1 MSDTPLST
9 TGASATLDPV
19 TTAVA
24 TASSVLPTRKGLD
37 LAVLKKGAKDYLD
50 FLDSTKE
57 VFYAY
62 LYHRTGSET
71 LARTFLL
78 EIYLDVLSRAMSL
91 WWYGTLSLK
100 LLLDTAEK
108 VLKDKDIASAD
119 LDTLYL
125 PSLVWFTP
133 EEKKSVA
140 TLHDAL
146 WSLPKAGQ
154 QILILSLL
162 IGLSDERIA
171 QVMRVS
177 TDVFRDQFRT
187 AKDFLLSRWQP
198 TVDVLGKIQSLVF
211 VPSLDLQAETKLRF
225 SVVEKYNALRYRRYQ
240 WVIVGGLFAVMSNVI
255 VAGVLAFAVIVQPA
269 VSLQGTRTQVATLDA
284 VLLQREQAVTRAK
297 SIVADEMKEAR
308 GVASYTASN
317 ELSSL
322 GLSAARNALQD
333 QQKALKSTSDL
344 QKILEKART
353 AFVPILRLA
362 VRWFLFI

>member
-1 MSDTPLST
+1 MSDTSPAI
-9 TGASATLDPV
+9 GASATLDPV
-19 TTAVA
+19 STAVG
-24 TASSVLPTRKGLD
+24 TASAVLPTRKGLD

-62 LYHRTGSET
+62 LYHRTGSEA

-108 VLKDKDIASAD
+108 VLKDKDIAAAD

-177 TDVFRDQFRT
+177 TDIFRDQFRT

-198 TVDVLGKIQSLVF
+198 TPDVLSKIQSLVF

-240 WVIVGGLFAVMSNVI
+240 WVIIGGLFAVMSNII
-255 VAGVLAFAVIVQPA
+255 VAGVLAFAVIIQPA
-269 VSLQGTRTQVATLDA
+269 VSLQGTRTQVAALDS
-284 VLLQREQAVTRAK
+284 VLLQREQAVSRARDV
-297 SIVADEMKEAR
+297 VASTMKEAR
-308 GVASYTASN
+308 GVAAYTASD
-317 ELSSL
+317 EYSSL
-322 GLSAARNALQD
+322 SLSAVRNALQD
-333 QQKALKSTSDL
+333 QQKTLKATSDL
-344 QKILEKART
+344 EKILLKART
-353 AFVPILRLA
+353 AFVPLLRFALRA
-362 VRWFLFI
+362 LFFI

>member
-1 MSDTPLST
+1 MSPTPLT
-9 TGASATLDPV
+9 TGTGATLDPV
-19 TTAVA
+19 GMAVD
-24 TASSVLPTRKGLD
+24 TASAVLPTRKGLD

-57 VFYAY
+57 IFYAY
-62 LYHRTGSET
+62 LYHRTGSEA

-125 PSLVWFTP
+125 PSLAWFTP
-133 EEKKSVA
+133 EEKKSVG

-198 TVDVLGKIQSLVF
+198 TPDVLGKIQSLVF

-269 VSLQGTRTQVATLDA
+269 VSLQGTRTQVAVLDA
-284 VLLQREQAVTRAK
+284 VLLQREEAVSRAK
-297 SIVADEMKEAR
+297 AIISSDVQTAR
-308 GVASYTASN
+308 GVAVYTASN
-317 ELSSL
+317 DLSSL
-322 GLSAARNALQD
+322 GLSSARNLLQD
-333 QQKALKSTSDL
+333 QQKVQKSTSDL
-344 QKILEKART
+344 QKLFEKART
-353 AFVPILRLA
+353 AFVPMLRLA
-362 VRWFLFI
+362 VQWFLFI